1 METGLT
7 GLSQSE
13 ASKRLQLYGAN
24 TISSSKKYSPFLAFI
39 SEFKSPLI
47 LMLLGASVISLL
59 TGSYSSAI
67 LILIIVTVSSGVNFF
82 VSYKSQKATETLLK
96 RVALQTIVVRDS
108 KEQKVLASE
117 VVVGDIIVVEAGNV
131 IPADGIVRE
140 GHDLFVNESSLTG
153 ESLPVEKEIN
163 DSVFLGS
170 SAVTGHVYVEVTAIG
185 AKTKF
190 FNIVALLEERERTG
204 EFEQGIKKFSYF
216 ITKVVLGMV
225 VVIFLA
231 NVFLHRGVLES
242 LIFALAIAVGVTPEL
257 LPMIIAFNIS
267 RASLKMSRHGVIVKK
282 LSAVENFGSMDIL
295 CTDKTGT
302 LTEDHITLVKYIDLK
317 GKDSLDVLKYAY
329 ISSVF
334 HTSTKTPLDEAITT
348 YRDFDI
354 YLYKK
359 VDEIPFDFERR
370 RDSIIFTEGNETIIV
385 AKGAPEQI
393 FPVSKLSSDEV
404 TQAQTLFDS
413 LSADGYRVLAI
424 ATKTLPAEHKY
435 TISDESEL
443 SFEGFV
449 AFIDPPKKGVRAV
462 LDELE
467 SLGVNIKIITGD
479 HILVAEKIAKEV
491 GLPQQKTLNSEYI
504 EKLSD
509 ADLTSAVEEANIFAR
524 VTPVQKNRIIKA
536 LQSRGHVVGYM
547 GDGINDAPAL
557 RTADVGISVN
567 NAVDVAKESADII
580 LLSKSFRELIDGV
593 IEGRRTFANTN
604 KYISMAISSNFG
616 NMFSMTGASFI
627 LPFLPMLPVQI
638 LLNNLLYEGSQ
649 FAIAFDR
656 VEKSVLSRPNPWNI
670 EFIKVFMIVF
680 GTLSSLFDFITFFIL
695 YKVLMLSGAA
705 FQTGWFVESFAT
717 QTLVI
722 FLIRTRKSVFKAIA
736 PHPIVTWTTI
746 CAVIVAC
753 GIALTAIGKLFGF
766 VPLPYPALYSI
777 ALIVFVYLIVVEIV
791 KDIFFKKWLARKT
804 PK

>member
-1 METGLT
+1 MLTGLT
-7 GLSQSE
+7 QTE
-13 ASKRLQLYGAN
+13 ALKRLQLYGSN
-24 TISSSKKYSPFLAFI
+24 TISSRKSYSPFLAFI

-47 LMLLGASVISLL
+47 LMLVGASVISLL
-59 TGSYSSAI
+59 TGSYTSAI
-67 LILIIVTVSSGVNFF
+67 LILLIVTISSGVNFF

-96 RVALQTIVVRDS
+96 RVALQTIVVRNG

-117 VVVGDIIVVEAGNV
+117 VVVGDVIVVEAGNV
-131 IPADGIVRE
+131 IPADGVVRE

-185 AKTKF
+185 KNTKF
-190 FNIVALLEERERTG
+190 FNIVALLEEREHTG
-204 EFEQGIKKFSYF
+204 EFERGIKKFSYF
-216 ITKVVLGMV
+216 ITKIVLGMV
-225 VVIFLA
+225 VVIFFA
-231 NVFLHRGVLES
+231 NVLLRREVLES
-242 LIFALAIAVGVTPEL
+242 LIFALSIAVGVTPEL

-302 LTEDHITLVKYIDLK
+302 LTEDKITLVKYINLE
-317 GKDSLDVLKYAY
+317 GKDSLEVLKFAY

-334 HTSTKTPLDEAITT
+334 HTSTKTPLDDAITT
-348 YRDFDI
+348 YRDFNI
-354 YLYKK
+354 SLYKK

-370 RDSIIFTEGNETIIV
+370 RDSIIFAHEKETVIV

-393 FPVSKLSSDEV
+393 FPVSNLSKEEIIKA
-404 TQAQTLFDS
+404 QALFDS

-424 ATKTLPAEHKY
+424 ATKTLSSEQKY
-435 TISDESEL
+435 AISDESNL
-443 SFEGFV
+443 TFQGFV
-449 AFIDPPKKGVRAV
+449 AFIDPPKKGVKEV
-462 LDELE
+462 LDELY

-479 HILVAEKIAKEV
+479 HVLVAEKIAKEV
-491 GLPQQKTLNSEYI
+491 GLPALKTISSDEI
-504 EKLSD
+504 EKFSD
-509 ADLTSAVEEANIFAR
+509 AELAGVVEGANIFAR
-524 VTPVQKNRIIKA
+524 VTPVQKNRIITA

-557 RTADVGISVN
+557 RTADVGISVS

-670 EFIKVFMIVF
+670 DFIKIFMFVF
-680 GTLSSLFDFITFFIL
+680 GTLSSVFDFLTFFIL
-695 YKVLMLSGAA
+695 YKILMLSGAS

-722 FLIRTRKSVFKAIA
+722 FLIRTRRSVFKAIA
-736 PHPIVTWTTI
+736 PHPIVLWTTI
-746 CAVIVAC
+746 SAVIVAC
-753 GIALTAIGKLFGF
+753 AIALTGLGKLFGF
-766 VPLPYPALYSI
+766 VPLSYVTIFYI
-777 ALIVFVYLIVVEIV
+777 VLIVIVYLVVVEIV
-791 KDIFFKKWLARKT
+791 KGIFFKKLLSHK
-804 PK
+804 KS